1 MPLTDPQ
8 VIEEIRLYA
17 PHAHDAATR
26 ESWAEIDSYYKR
38 ESEIK
43 FPEAVEGETGDA
55 ASLRRLLVH
64 TNFCKTVVNSTVTMA
79 MASGIKAV
87 ALAEDGEGELEDKV
101 AARVFNVTDVRR
113 LLRYASRHGAAW
125 LQVLESD
132 RVKPYRVHK
141 AEVARRIMM
150 TEDPERERG
159 VLVMQTFERRQP
171 MVEGGLKERY
181 YVARWYEWSDDRSVV
196 GRRDFVSVGSADNWQ
211 RRRLENGAWQ
221 ASFPYM
227 PWVYVPNREED
238 SIPEQSDVLDGLEV
252 FKQYDALRVKF
263 LKALEDE
270 SFRQIFLANVGE
282 EAAKNI
288 LAAGGVNVW
297 YAKNRAGEAPPEMQV
312 AAPADQRQFLEG
324 LKDLV
329 DSLATVTRTSVLE
342 LNERPVQ
349 DIPAQ
354 TLRVLYG
361 PQIERVTETTEHVN
375 PALSLAASIILK
387 KQVRLTLKPRL
398 PISEDKEHQNKKGL
412 LDSNAY
418 SIRQMLMDSGF
429 TREQAEEIFAMRL
442 EELRRINEVEVAKE
456 EQLIDAEGEKAVEV
470 ARARPASRPAA

>member
-8 VIEEIRLYA
+8 VIDEIKLYS
-17 PHAHDAATR
+17 PHAHDEATR
-26 ESWAEIDSYYKR
+26 ASWDEIDLYYKR
-38 ESEIK
+38 EAEVK
-43 FPEAVEGETGDA
+43 LPEAVEGETGDL
-55 ASLRRLLVH
+55 ASLKRLLVR
-64 TNFCKTVVNSTVTMA
+64 TNFAKTIINSTVTMA
-79 MASGIKAV
+79 MASGIKATS
-87 ALAEDGEGELEDKV
+87 GGQEDK
-101 AARVFNVTDVRR
+101 AAATLFTPVDTRR
-113 LLRYASRHGAAW
+113 LIRWLSRFGAAW
-125 LQVLESD
+125 LQVLEND
-132 RVKPYRVHK
+132 KVKPYRVHK
-141 AEVARRIMM
+141 PHVARRVMM

-171 MVEGGLKERY
+171 QVQGGHKETY
-181 YVARWYEWSDDRSVV
+181 HVARWYEWDDERTRVW
-196 GRRDFVSVGSADNWQ
+196 RRDFVSFGGDDW
-211 RRRLENGAWQ
+211 RRRQLENGRWQ

-238 SIPEQSDVLDGLEV
+238 TIPEQSDVLDGIEI

-282 EAAKNI
+282 EAAKAI

-297 YAKNRAGEAPPEMQV
+297 YAKNKVGENSPEMQV
-312 AAPADQRQFLEG
+312 ASPADQRQFLEG

-375 PALSLAASIILK
+375 PALSRAASIILGRD
-387 KQVRLTLKPRL
+387 VTLTLKPKL

-418 SIRQMLMDSGF
+418 SIRQMLMDQGY
-429 TREQAEEIFAMRL
+429 TEQQAERIFRMRL
-442 EELRRINEVEVAKE
+442 EELRRINNLEVAME
-456 EQLIDAEGEKAVEV
+456 EDLMKAEADQEIRV
-470 ARARPASRPAA
+470 AAAQPPSETNVI